1 MGSNLGTVGIF
12 ESVREQLVTVG
23 EKMNEGEH
31 W

>member
-12 ESVREQLVTVG
+12 ESVREQPAAVG